1 MADYDPAKE
10 AINLAKHGVSLAR
23 WIDLEVLAIIRDD
36 RFDYGEV
43 RYRAYGYID
52 GVAYCLAFT
61 NRDGKVRPISLRR
74 VHTKEMKRYVS

>member
-1 MADYDPAKE
+1 MVDYDPTKE

-23 WIDLEVLAIIRDD
+23 WADLDIAVAFVDD
-36 RFDYGEV
+36 RYDYGEV

>member
-1 MADYDPAKE
+1 MIDFDPAKE
-10 AINLAKHGVSLAR
+10 AINLSKHGVSLAR
-23 WIDLEVLAIIRDD
+23 WVDLDIAVAFVDD
-36 RFDYGEV
+36 RYDYGEV

-61 NRDGKVRPISLRR
+61 SRNGKVRPISLRR

>member
-1 MADYDPAKE
+1 MVDFDPAKE
-10 AINLAKHGVSLAR
+10 AINLSKHGVSLAR
-23 WIDLEVLAIIRDD
+23 WADLDIAVAFVDD
-36 RFDYGEV
+36 RYDYGEV

-61 NRDGKVRPISLRR
+61 SRNGKVRPISLRR

>member
-1 MADYDPAKE
+1 MVDFDPAKE
-10 AINLAKHGVSLAR
+10 AINLSKHGVSLAR
-23 WIDLEVLAIIRDD
+23 WVDLNIAVAVVDGRYN
-36 RFDYGEV
+36 YGEV

-61 NRDGKVRPISLRR
+61 SRNGKVRPISLRR

>member
-1 MADYDPAKE
+1 MVDYDPAKE
-10 AINLAKHGVSLAR
+10 AINLSKHGVSLAR
-23 WIDLEVLAIIRDD
+23 WIDLDIAVAFVDD
-36 RFDYGEV
+36 RYDYGEV

-61 NRDGKVRPISLRR
+61 NRNGKVRPISLRR

>member
-1 MADYDPAKE
+1 MVDFDPAKE

-23 WIDLEVLAIIRDD
+23 WVDLDIAVAFVDD
-36 RFDYGEV
+36 RYDYGEV

-61 NRDGKVRPISLRR
+61 SRNGKVRPISLRR
-74 VHTKEMKRYVS
+74 VHTKEMKRYAS

>member
-1 MADYDPAKE
+1 MVDFDPAKE
-10 AINLAKHGVSLAR
+10 AINLSKHGVSLAR
-23 WIDLEVLAIIRDD
+23 WADLDIAVAFVND
-36 RFDYGEV
+36 RYDYGEV

-61 NRDGKVRPISLRR
+61 SRNGKVRPISLRR

>member
-1 MADYDPAKE
+1 MVDFDPAKK
-10 AINLAKHGVSLAR
+10 AINLSKHGVSLAR
-23 WIDLEVLAIIRDD
+23 WVDLNIAVAVVDD
-36 RFDYGEV
+36 RYNYGEV

-61 NRDGKVRPISLRR
+61 SRNGKVRPISLRR